1 MKPKYNM
8 EENLH
13 NLTDGNAVSVLEI
26 DKKDKSVDVY
36 IIPTDGN
43 YYSSYKVNI
52 FTWNL
57 YEVVNCGRIWTT
69 NSLLDSTD
77 MLERSLDKT
86 VTQYYL
92 RMIKQNSQF
101 PVHMKL
107 S

>member
-52 FTWNL
+52 FT
-57 YEVVNCGRIWTT
+57 
-69 NSLLDSTD
+69 
-77 MLERSLDKT
+77 
-86 VTQYYL
+86 
-92 RMIKQNSQF
+92 
-101 PVHMKL
+101 
-107 S
+107 